1 MYCSF
6 CGHQVRDGAL
16 FCSECGRN
24 LTTGKAKN
32 ETKKAPPSKKVW
44 IPVLAGV
51 IVIALVIAV
60 ISSISPAST
69 STSIVGVW
77 MDGTD
82 RVIFTEAGDYKDGL
96 NYGTYAIT
104 SDKTLEIDY
113 GEYSYHSGSTSYK
126 WGSEAMNDSDY
137 WYISGDTLYILGGE
151 YTKK

>member
-6 CGHQVRDGAL
+6 CGKQIRDGAV

-24 LTTGKAKN
+24 LKTGNSKIGTVSSN
-32 ETKKAPPSKKVW
+32 SSKKVC

-69 STSIVGVW
+69 SIVGVW
-77 MDGTD
+77 MGGTD

-113 GEYSYHSGSTSYK
+113 GEYSYHSGSASYK